1 MVTTAASRA
10 GRPSAGVS
18 CAYQRSRFS
27 AAPPP
32 FPAPK
37 KKRITSPS
45 SASPAARGSRH
56 CAARTSEGAGT
67 RVHAVGTVKRSPTA
81 SVCTVSPA
89 SAAGARTATSRSAR
103 SMAVPRR
110 FATPPSSFPQERGQP
125 ARRRSAAARGTPAVA
140 PERAA
145 LAEPPDLARDGAPLL
160 GEKAADG
167 VREARVA
174 EPVHA
179 RGRGRV
185 EAAPELE
192 LAARARLEP
201 PEPARDA
208 VLDPRVVA
216 DVEVEMADRALG
228 APVAAVERV
237 ALGDVE
243 GAGDHTAVLPRDD
256 EHEARAHAL
265 ARQREEALVQ
275 VLLPPGELRDRA
287 AVEPEHAR
295 EEPVGDVVA
304 DVGDD
309 LDTRGGELAPLATDL
324 VAALAAQARQIVV
337 EGRESRVRP
346 VVLPARA
353 GEPAAPLERR
363 HLVGE
368 AEGDVRGREL
378 VLAARALERRGERRD
393 DLAAVHARR
402 GEEARTRHRR
412 EGDRDQQLRVVG
424 NARARRGGGPVLVED
439 ELAQAVALHVERAGP
454 DQALALPERQEARQP
469 AGRGGGG
476 ARVLEDREP
485 LPLEE
490 GRAVTDQP
498 VPRRARDVAHRF
510 EEAEGLHTIDST
522 QPPSTSM
529 PALEPVTSARLP
541 ASRRSI
547 APLSELARESGSA
560 VEEGQQRVGLRR
572 GEREDRARDAEV
584 PEARQPRRVH
594 RRAVDGD
601 RDAARV
607 PALLARQPP
616 ELRHS
621 RLQVAGAHA
630 DREPAVAVVDH
641 ARQRAR
647 ALAAQQD
654 GRVRLLHRLR
664 PRPEG
669 LEAHEAAL
677 EGRLVLGP
685 DALHGEHAL
694 AQHAPALLEVGA
706 VVLHLLGVPPAADA
720 EEDAPAREEVEARDL
735 LGGGDRVALDEETD
749 SRADLERG
757 GHGGRRRQRD
767 EQVVRVPVLLRQ
779 RRPAR
784 PRAPP
789 RDRDVGVL
797 REPE

>member
-27 AAPPP
+27 AALPP

-45 SASPAARGSRH
+45 SASPVARGSRH
-56 CAARTSEGAGT
+56 WAARTSEGAGT
-67 RVHAVGTVKRSPTA
+67 RVHAVGTAKRSPTA
-81 SVCTVSPA
+81 SVRTVSPA
-89 SAAGARTATSRSAR
+89 SAAGARTATSRIAR

-110 FATPPSSFPQERGQP
+110 FATPPSSFPGLRFCRGCRSGTNP
-125 ARRRSAAARGTPAVA
+125 ARRRSAVARGTPAVA

-145 LAEPPDLARDGAPLL
+145 LAEPADLARDGAPLL

-256 EHEARAHAL
+256 EHEARTHAL

-275 VLLPPGELRDRA
+275 VLLPPGELRDRV

-324 VAALAAQARQIVV
+324 IAALAAQARQIVV

-353 GEPAAPLERR
+353 GEPAARLERR

-378 VLAARALERRGERRD
+378 VLAAGALERPGERRD
-393 DLAAVHARR
+393 DLASVHARR
-402 GEEARTRHRR
+402 GEEA
-412 EGDRDQQLRVVG
+412 
-424 NARARRGGGPVLVED
+424 
-439 ELAQAVALHVERAGP
+439 
-454 DQALALPERQEARQP
+454 
-469 AGRGGGG
+469 
-476 ARVLEDREP
+476 
-485 LPLEE
+485 
-490 GRAVTDQP
+490 
-498 VPRRARDVAHRF
+498 
-510 EEAEGLHTIDST
+510 
-522 QPPSTSM
+522 
-529 PALEPVTSARLP
+529 
-541 ASRRSI
+541 
-547 APLSELARESGSA
+547 
-560 VEEGQQRVGLRR
+560 
-572 GEREDRARDAEV
+572 
-584 PEARQPRRVH
+584 
-594 RRAVDGD
+594 
-601 RDAARV
+601 
-607 PALLARQPP
+607 
-616 ELRHS
+616 
-621 RLQVAGAHA
+621 
-630 DREPAVAVVDH
+630 
-641 ARQRAR
+641 
-647 ALAAQQD
+647 
-654 GRVRLLHRLR
+654 
-664 PRPEG
+664 
-669 LEAHEAAL
+669 
-677 EGRLVLGP
+677 
-685 DALHGEHAL
+685 
-694 AQHAPALLEVGA
+694 
-706 VVLHLLGVPPAADA
+706 
-720 EEDAPAREEVEARDL
+720 
-735 LGGGDRVALDEETD
+735 
-749 SRADLERG
+749 
-757 GHGGRRRQRD
+757 
-767 EQVVRVPVLLRQ
+767 
-779 RRPAR
+779 
-784 PRAPP
+784 
-789 RDRDVGVL
+789 
-797 REPE
+797 